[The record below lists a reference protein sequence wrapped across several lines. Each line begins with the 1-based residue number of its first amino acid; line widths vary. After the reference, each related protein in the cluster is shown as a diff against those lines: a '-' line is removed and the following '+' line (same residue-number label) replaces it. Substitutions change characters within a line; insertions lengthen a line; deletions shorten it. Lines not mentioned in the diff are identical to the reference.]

1 MSHEELPADQKM
13 KVTVE
18 AMGAVLLLYASY
30 SELSDKLLKTFSLD
44 QSIYAPSV
52 ARLVAC
58 VLGLIVCGY
67 IIVGTKTEN
76 QKVFAYSKIA
86 RILAW
91 MFICPMLLAL
101 VMTIVELW
109 KQQPTSLGASES
121 YYEMPL
127 KACER
132 QAKNGEDEAK
142 LRTYLC
148 RLNIPDEYKNKF
160 KHLKVFIAPSSGF
173 VLKDVSPIAKEN
185 IVIEKKQEPI
195 EEGKFEALHS
205 EFLFPEFDS
214 TKEWRVRVTIGTS
227 NEQVKF
233 SDEPPIKANIY
244 FYKE

>member
-1 MSHEELPADQKM
+1 MSHEEVPADQKL
-13 KVTVE
+13 KATVE

-30 SELSDKLLKTFSLD
+30 SELSDKLLKTFSLE

-91 MFICPMLLAL
+91 IFIWPMLLAL

-109 KQQPTSLGASES
+109 KQQPTSLGANES
-121 YYEMPL
+121 YYEMSVE
-127 KACER
+127 ACER
-132 QAKNGEDEAK
+132 QAKGGEDEAK

-148 RLNIPDEYKNKF
+148 RLNIPNEYKNKF
-160 KHLKVFIAPSSGF
+160 KHLKVFIAPNSGF
-173 VLKDVSPIAKEN
+173 VLKDVSPIPKEN
-185 IVIEKKQEPI
+185 IVIEKKQAPI
-195 EEGKFEALHS
+195 EVGPFEDLRS

-214 TKEWRVRVTIGTS
+214 TKEWKVRVTIGTS
-227 NEQVKF
+227 DVQVKF
-233 SDEPPIKANIY
+233 SDQPPINAIIF
-244 FYKE
+244 FYKN